1 MIRANKVLLL
11 VSTVL
16 LFVFAVVYV
25 LHFFSLFF
33 AELYLY
39 VAFLYVGAIGLI
51 FCGFNFILSL
61 RILTSVKEDHAIKPS
76 SAVCL
81 QGVALPIDGALTSPV
96 FKKSCCWYEVTIEA
110 VANQGLLGSSW
121 RLVDQFSSLD
131 LFYIKNDSHR
141 FLVCPFAA
149 DISVIT
155 EETAQDE
162 TINKLNGSYTNE
174 LFSHLSSQL
183 GENRLRIT
191 ERRIEVGQSLFLRG
205 FLYHVNAENAL
216 SSLECVNTNLASVI
230 NEKKKSFGRSYYW
243 GKWMTCSLR
252 NALIQNTKKSITQF
266 FNSNAIETLA
276 RANEKGS
283 VLILGKKNTPYVV
296 SSLPYKKFRNKQK
309 RVLLFYFLGCIS
321 SLLVLYAVIFTDT
334 LTEKP
339 HPNSTQSKRVLAKDE
354 A

>member
-1 MIRANKVLLL
+1 MKLNKTL
-11 VSTVL
+11 TV
-16 LFVFAVVYV
+16 F
-25 LHFFSLFF
+25 
-33 AELYLY
+33 
-39 VAFLYVGAIGLI
+39 I
-51 FCGFNFILSL
+51 FCIFVISFYFLAAVDIHTCFFWVGVGGFISCLYQVVRSFRFFLHLKKN
-61 RILTSVKEDHAIKPS
+61 TAISPS
-76 SAVCL
+76 KYVYLHGIA
-81 QGVALPIDGALTSPV
+81 QPIGKALISPV

-110 VANQGLLGSSW
+110 VANQGLLGPSW

-131 LFYIKNDSHR
+131 LFYIQNDSHR

-191 ERRIEVGQSLFLRG
+191 ERRIEVGQSLFSRG
-205 FLYHVNAENAL
+205 FLYHLNAENAL

-230 NEKKKSFGRSYYW
+230 NEKKNSFGRSYYW

-252 NALIQNTKKSITQF
+252 NALIQNTKKSITHF
-266 FNSNAIETLA
+266 FNSNPIKTLTGT
-276 RANEKGS
+276 NEKGS
-283 VLILGKKNTPYVV
+283 VLMLGKKSTPYVL
-296 SSLPYKKFRNKQK
+296 SSLPYKKFRNKKIRQ
-309 RVLLFYFLGCIS
+309 LLFYFLGLIS

-334 LTEKP
+334 FIK
-339 HPNSTQSKRVLAKDE
+339 
-354 A
+354 